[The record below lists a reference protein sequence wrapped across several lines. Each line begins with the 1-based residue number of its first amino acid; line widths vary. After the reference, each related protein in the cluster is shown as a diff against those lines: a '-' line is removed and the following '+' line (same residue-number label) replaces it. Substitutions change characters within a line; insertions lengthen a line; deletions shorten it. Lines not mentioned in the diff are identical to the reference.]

1 MIRWL
6 RACALAVALA
16 GAALSIPFPIAAQ
29 NDNQDTHGRNAV
41 PDYRRVFPQD
51 TVARMDIRIAAS
63 DWQVAMADMQSMAG
77 ASGFGLN
84 VPFSQSQI
92 SACTG
97 RIIGT
102 PCTASDPPIPG
113 RCAFAG
119 FFNPGQLACAPVA
132 GAANG
137 RDDVELL
144 PRTPVY
150 IPADVTFDGETF
162 RNVGFRLKGNST
174 LLFTW
179 RRGSDKLP
187 FRLNFDSLESRFPAA
202 RDQTFFGFPNL
213 SFINQDLDPTYV
225 RAKVV
230 TDLFRDAGIPSATAS
245 FIRIYLDRG
254 TGLQYLGLYT
264 MVEVPDN
271 PMLNRVFGS
280 DDGNLYKPN
289 GTGGRWNV
297 FTKEGFPKRTN
308 QDDEDWTDIQ
318 DAIDVLNE
326 PRTDRARWRSRFEAR
341 FSVPTFLRWL
351 ALNTVIGNIDV
362 YGGVSAHNYYIY
374 SSRLHRDR
382 IFWIPWDHDLAM
394 PTPGILGAPLPNA
407 PIDVMHNNVQPF
419 WPLIRNLM
427 DDPVYRAAYRTNVDE
442 MLRTVFEPSRVAAI
456 IRSESALVFPNIYG
470 PQGEAGS
477 RNFAGTATQYDA
489 NIFGANGLIAYVQ
502 NRHAR
507 VSDTFRNSQ

>member
-1 MIRWL
+1 MMRLL
-6 RACALAVALA
+6 RLTALWGAVCAAAVSMPRPIEA
-16 GAALSIPFPIAAQ
+16 G
-29 NDNQDTHGRNAV
+29 DRDDTHGRNAV
-41 PDYRRVFPQD
+41 PDYGRVFAQD
-51 TVARMDIRIAAS
+51 AVNRMDIRINSA
-63 DWQVAMADMQSMAG
+63 DWQRVLADMQSMAG

-84 VPFSQSQI
+84 VGFSQAQI
-92 SACTG
+92 AACTG
-97 RIIGT
+97 RIVGAA
-102 PCTASDPPIPG
+102 CTASDPPVAG
-113 RCAFAG
+113 RCAIAG
-119 FFNPGQLACAPVA
+119 FPNPPGQLACAPIA
-132 GAANG
+132 GAQNG

-144 PRTPVY
+144 PRTPIYV
-150 IPADVTFDGETF
+150 PADVSYDGETF

-187 FRLNFDSLESRFPAA
+187 FRLNFDSLESQFPDA

-230 TDLFRDAGIPSATAS
+230 TDLFRDAGVPSAAAS
-245 FIRIYLDRG
+245 FIRIFLDRG
-254 TGLQYLGLYT
+254 NGSQYLGLYT

-271 PMLNRVFGS
+271 PMLSRVFGS
-280 DDGNLYKPN
+280 DAGNLYKPN

-297 FTKEGFPKRTN
+297 FTHEGFPKRTN
-308 QDDEDWTDIQ
+308 QDDGDWTDIQ
-318 DAIDVLNE
+318 EAIEVLNE
-326 PRTDRARWRSRFEAR
+326 PKTDRARWRSRFEAR

-374 SSRLHRDR
+374 SSPRHRDR

-407 PIDVMHNNVQPF
+407 PIDIMLNNVQPV
-419 WPLIRNLM
+419 WPLIRHLL
-427 DDPVYRAAYRTNVDE
+427 DDPLYRAVYRANVDE
-442 MLRTVFEPSRVAAI
+442 MLRTVFEPSRVSAI
-456 IRSESALVFPNIYG
+456 IQSESARIFPFIFG
-470 PQGEAGS
+470 AQGEIAS
-477 RNFAGTATQYDA
+477 RNFAGTVAQYDN
-489 NIFGANGLIAYVQ
+489 NIFGPNGLIAYVQ

-507 VSDTFRNSQ
+507 VMETFRNSQ